1 MKLHIPFLVIC
12 VHLYIRQHQTNFLYS
27 RFHNYISDQNDNHIA
42 EEKTRRMKYE
52 ILRVTPRENLTK
64 NYMEWISSSASHK
77 SSILEFK
84 LSLIF
89 ISILISIMVS
99 WRGCQKS
106 QLWQVTFYI
115 VWHQPASKSSICCSS
130 LNDYVQKY

>member
-1 MKLHIPFLVIC
+1 MC
-12 VHLYIRQHQTNFLYS
+12 TCLYIRQHQTHFVYS
-27 RFHNYISDQNDNHIA
+27 RFHNYIRDQNENHIA
-42 EEKTRRMKYE
+42 EEKTRRMRYD

-89 ISILISIMVS
+89 ISILISIMIS
-99 WRGCQKS
+99 CHGCQKT
-106 QLWQVTFYI
+106 QL
-115 VWHQPASKSSICCSS
+115 
-130 LNDYVQKY
+130 